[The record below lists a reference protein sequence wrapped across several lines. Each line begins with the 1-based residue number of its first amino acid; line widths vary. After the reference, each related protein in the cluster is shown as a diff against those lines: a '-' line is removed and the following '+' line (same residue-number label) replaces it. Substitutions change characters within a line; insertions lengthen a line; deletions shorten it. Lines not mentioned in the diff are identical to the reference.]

1 MRYFLPLALMLILTG
16 CGSSDEATTTPSKK
30 EATTTTIEMELNK
43 DYEVSKGDKLVKTS
57 SDAQVSI
64 EKSLEGDTTTV
75 TLLEGT
81 ATITRT
87 N

>member
-1 MRYFLPLALMLILTG
+1 MKYFLPLALVFILTG
-16 CGSSDEATTTPSKK
+16 CGSLDEEEK
-30 EATTTTIEMELNK
+30 TTTTIEMEHNK
-43 DYEVSKGDKLVKTS
+43 GYEVSQGDKLTKTS

-64 EKSLEGDTTTV
+64 EKSLEDDTTTV

-81 ATITRT
+81 ATITRS

>member
-1 MRYFLPLALMLILTG
+1 MRYFLPLALVFILTG
-16 CGSSDEATTTPSKK
+16 CGSSDETTTTPLVK
-30 EATTTTIEMELNK
+30 EPTTINMEIDK
-43 DYEVSKGDKLVKTS
+43 VYEVSKGDKLVKTS
-57 SDAQVSI
+57 TDAQVSI

-81 ATITRT
+81 ATITRS